1 MPRAIFFDA
10 AGTLIRLTKSVG
22 TNYALVAERQGFIL
36 DAAQLDRAF
45 AAVWREMPLRPA
57 TGQPR
62 EDDDKDR
69 SQPGR
74 APARSRSPRL
84 KRSIAI
90 LFEAAYGHFAEAGV
104 WELYP
109 EVPEVLEAL
118 ASRFE
123 LAVVSNFDGRLRV
136 IFEHLSVSKYFR
148 HLFISSELG
157 ADKPDPLIYRRAL
170 EISVLRRSKCCT
182 RVTIRSAT
190 GRQHVLRGSKF
201 FVSIAAKIRCATLG
215 GCCRRASATSK
226 PATIGATITI
236 LTLTVSAAGST
247 PCLVVAGAGHFASRP
262 GSQRGWKRV
271 RRVGGMSD
279 LREKSST

>member
-22 TNYALVAERQGFIL
+22 TNYALVAEKQGLAL

-45 AAVWREMPLRPA
+45 AAVWREMPMRPA

-62 EDDDKDR
+62 EDDDKGWWRDLVERLLDR
-69 SQPGR
+69 V
-74 APARSRSPRL
+74 APRVDPLDRDTF
-84 KRSIAI
+84 
-90 LFEAAYGHFAEAGV
+90 FEAAYGHFAEAGV

-118 ASRFE
+118 APRFE

-170 EISVLRRSKCCT
+170 EISGFTAEQVLHAGDDPERDW
-182 RVTIRSAT
+182 
-190 GRQHVLRGSKF
+190 
-201 FVSIAAKIRCATLG
+201 AAA
-215 GCCRRASATSK
+215 
-226 PATIGATITI
+226 
-236 LTLTVSAAGST
+236 SAAG
-247 PCLVVAGAGHFASRP
+247 LEVFRLDRP
-262 GSQRGWKRV
+262 QNTLR
-271 RRVGGMSD
+271 D
-279 LREKSST
+279 LLRMLL